1 MKLVDANIL
10 LYAVNEDAP
19 HHERSRSWLDSA
31 LSGAE
36 TVGFAWVVLL
46 AFLRLSTRA
55 GVFPAPLTVGQAT
68 DVATGWL
75 EQPAAITVE
84 PTPRHLSLLGALLED
99 SGSAGNLV
107 SDAHLAA
114 LALEHR
120 AELVSFDG
128 DFARFEGVSWLRPE
142 TGKGKRP

>member
-19 HHERSRSWLDSA
+19 HHEASRGWLDSA
-31 LSGAE
+31 LAGAE
-36 TVGFAWVVLL
+36 TVGFAWIVLL

-55 GVFPAPLTVGQAT
+55 GIFPAPLTVAQAT
-68 DVATGWL
+68 DVAAGWL
-75 EQPAAITVE
+75 EQPAAIAVE
-84 PTPRHLSLLGALLED
+84 PTPRHLSLLAGLLED

-128 DFARFEGVSWLRPE
+128 DFDRFEGVNWHRPKA
-142 TGKGKRP
+142 GQG

>member
-1 MKLVDANIL
+1 MKLVDANVL

-19 HHERSRSWLDSA
+19 HHGVSRCWLDSA
-31 LSGAE
+31 LSGGE
-36 TVGFAWVVLL
+36 TVGFAWIVVL

-55 GVFPAPLTVGQAT
+55 GVFAAPLTVAQAAGVVT
-68 DVATGWL
+68 SWL
-75 EQPAAITVE
+75 EQPAAIAVE
-84 PTPRHLSLLGALLED
+84 PTPRHLSLLAGLLES

-120 AELVSFDG
+120 AELVSFDS
-128 DFARFEGVSWLRPE
+128 DFARFEGVSWQRPDDE
-142 TGKGKRP
+142 